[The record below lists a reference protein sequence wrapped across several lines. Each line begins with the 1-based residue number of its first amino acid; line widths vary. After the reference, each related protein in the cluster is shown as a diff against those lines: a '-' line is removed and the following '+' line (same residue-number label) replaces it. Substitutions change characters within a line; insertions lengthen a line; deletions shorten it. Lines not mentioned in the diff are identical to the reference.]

1 MKSKTKF
8 SFWFLISNLFVWLLL
23 LAFQKV
29 EIIKLTGDKMNLILL
44 GDLIAVSISFA
55 LIFPMLKDE
64 IQSFVLQY
72 LILITFQ
79 LLFML
84 GFVIYEIVQWKKDL
98 NLPVFIQ
105 LVPFL
110 SLIIF
115 QSIFLYQFRKNK

>member
-1 MKSKTKF
+1 
-8 SFWFLISNLFVWLLL
+8 LLVWLLL
-23 LAFQKV
+23 FAFQQV

-110 SLIIF
+110 SLIVF

>member
-8 SFWFLISNLFVWLLL
+8 SFWFLISNLLVWLLL
-23 LAFQKV
+23 FAFQQV

-110 SLIIF
+110 SLIVF